1 LSEWAL
7 RDEQK
12 ENKEHFEKI
21 KIQKS
26 FGNKNI
32 MIITQLKSTI

>member
-12 ENKEHFEKI
+12 ENKEHFEKLKYEKVFAT
-21 KIQKS
+21 KI
-26 FGNKNI
+26 
-32 MIITQLKSTI
+32 L